1 MGPQAVRTGLLLL
14 LGPLLSVVH
23 GRTAY
28 DGLSLPED
36 AERETAVVRPHWNYT
51 DLSDDEDL
59 LADEAS
65 GDGLGSGDLGSGDFQ
80 MVYFRAMVNFTRSI
94 DYSPHLEDAGSQEFR
109 DVSEAVV
116 DTLESEY
123 LKIPGEQVVSV
134 VFIKEVEGWVFVEL
148 DVGSEGNSD
157 ANQIQEVLYSV
168 VSSGSIASYLTSTA
182 GFQFRRLGTVTP
194 ASRLCTDKEFAC
206 RTHNEC
212 IALEYRCDRRPDCR
226 DMSDELDCE
235 ETVPPEPTVPPPRTP
250 APTTQ
255 QVPWT
260 VAPQSLLPPG
270 LPRLCGHHEASCTSG
285 QCIPKNYFCDGQMD
299 CADGSDEE
307 NCGDSSL
314 PCEPN
319 EFQCR
324 DGRCALKLWRCD
336 GDFDCEDHTDEENC
350 PPKLPGDVCAPTEFR
365 CVSTNTCIPS
375 SFHCDEE
382 SDCPDRSDEFG
393 CMPPQVV
400 TPPQESVQV
409 SRGQTVTFTC
419 VAIGVPT
426 PIINWRLN
434 WGHIPS
440 HPRVKVTSE
449 GGRGTL
455 TIQDVKEA
463 DQGAYTCEAM
473 NARGMVFGIPD
484 GVLELI
490 PQRGP
495 CPDGHFYQEDSSSC
509 LPCFCFGIT
518 SLCQGSSRY
527 RDVIRL
533 QFDRPNDFKGV
544 NVTMP
549 AQPGMPPL
557 SSTQL
562 QVDLESQEF
571 QLVDLS
577 RRFLILDSFWAL
589 PQQFLGNKV
598 DSYGGFLRYK
608 IRYEVSRGF
617 LEPVQKPDVVL
628 LGGGHRLSSRGHTP
642 THPGHLNQRQVQF
655 TEEHWVHDSGRQV
668 SRAELLQ
675 TLRNLEA
682 VLLQTV
688 YNNKMA
694 SVGLSDV
701 AMDTTSASPTPHG
714 RVHSV
719 EECRCPIGYSGLS
732 CESCDAHFTRV
743 PNGPYLGTCSG
754 CNCHGHASSCDPVYG
769 HCLNCQHNTEG
780 PQCNKCKPG
789 FFGDATRGTPTACR
803 PCPCPYID
811 ASRRFSDTCFLDT
824 DGQAT
829 CDACA
834 PGYTGRRCESC
845 APGYEGNPIQPNGK
859 CKPITNQAIVRCDER
874 GSTGTSGESCRCKP
888 NVVGRLCNE
897 CSDGTFHL
905 SASNPD
911 GCLKCFC
918 MGVSRYCT
926 SSSWNRD
933 QVHGASG
940 AGDHSQFS
948 LSNAA
953 GTHSTSEGISSPA
966 PGELVFSSFHSLLPS
981 PYFWNL
987 PSRFQGDKVTSY
999 GGELH
1004 FTVTQRPSPGSPA
1017 LHGQPLVLLQG
1028 NEISLEH
1035 HPQQEPVP
1043 GQPSTFSVPF
1053 REHAWRR
1060 ADGQPATREHLLMA
1074 LADIDVIMIR
1084 ASYAESQVESRLSG
1098 LHMDVAVPQVTGL
1111 EQAVEVEQCVCPPG
1125 YRGPSCQFCDIGY
1138 TRASSGLYLGTCELC
1153 SCHGHSVICDPET
1166 GACQGCQHHTDGAK
1180 CERCQPG
1187 YYGDAQRGS
1196 PEDCQPC
1203 PCHGMPSNNQGIH
1216 TCFLD
1221 TDGHPT
1227 CDACSPGH
1235 SGRHCERCAPGYH
1248 GNPSLGQP
1256 CLSDRPG
1263 PVPDGCGCDPAG
1275 SLSTQ
1280 CDKASGQCR
1289 CKSKVE
1295 GPTCSSCRLHHF
1307 YLSAANPEGCLPCF
1321 CMGVTQQ
1328 CASSSYTR
1336 HLTSTPFAPGDF
1348 QGFTLVNRQR
1358 SSRVAGGFIV
1368 EPMPEGSQLS
1378 FSNFAHL
1385 GHESFYWQ
1393 LPETYQGDKVDAY
1406 GGKLRYILSYTTGA
1420 QGSPLSDPD
1429 VQITGNDITLVA
1441 TQPEL
1446 QGRERKS
1453 FEIMFREHFWR
1464 RLDGQP
1470 ATREHLMMVL
1480 ADLDEILIRATFS
1493 SVPLAASI
1501 GAVSM
1506 ERALPGPAAG
1516 PRALEVEECRCPPG
1530 YRGLSCQDCASGYTR
1545 TGSGLYLGHCEL
1557 CECNGHSDT
1566 CHPETGACSQCL
1578 HHTTGEFCELCA
1590 PGYYGDATAGTP
1602 EDCQPCA
1609 CPLTNPENMF
1619 SRTCESLGSGGYRCT
1634 ACEPGYMGQYC
1645 EQCAPGYI
1653 GNPSVRGGRCQPQTD
1668 QALLVVQVHPARSTV
1683 PQGGSHSL
1691 RCQVSGSPPYYYY
1704 WTREDGRSIPSTT
1717 QQRQQGSELHFPS
1730 IQPSDAGVY
1739 ICTCRNLYHA
1749 NTSRAEIL
1757 VTEAPTKAITVTVEE
1772 QTSQSVRAGAN
1783 VTFIC
1788 TAKSKS
1794 PAYTLVWTR
1803 LHNGKLPS
1811 RAMDF
1816 NGILTIRDVQPNDAG
1831 TYVCTGSNMFAMDQ
1845 GSAMLHVQA
1854 SGSLSPPVVSI
1865 HPPQLTVQPGQLAEF
1880 RCSATGNPAPSLE
1893 WSGGPGG
1900 QIPRKAWIHGGILR
1914 LPATEPSDQAQY
1926 ICRASNSAGQHVA
1939 RAVLH
1944 VHGGW
1949 MPDVHPRPE
1958 QTQVQEGHIV
1968 RLNCQVT
1975 GNPPH
1980 RIIWTKEGGSLP
1992 PKARVEHTMLFIPDA
2007 TAADAGI
2014 YVCSSNTLTGSAQA
2028 RMEVV
2033 IVPDSGLIPA
2043 MRIESSSPS
2052 VTEGQTVDLNCVVTG
2067 HAHAQVTWYRRGG
2080 SLPTQH
2086 QAHGTRLRLHQL
2098 TPADAGTYV
2107 CRFNGPSGHQEAF
2120 IDISVSH
2127 AASPDSGHSP
2137 GPDASFPMRIEAS
2150 STEITEGQ
2158 TVDLNCVVPG
2168 QAHAQVTWYK
2178 RGSSLP
2184 VRRQDHGTWLR
2195 LYQVTPADSG
2205 EYVCRVVRGSR
2216 PHEASLVI
2224 TVQPSRSSDGSIP
2237 APATPAPVRIESSS
2251 PTVVEGQTV
2260 DLSCVVAGQAH
2271 AQVTWYKRGGSLPA
2285 RHQVR
2290 GSRLYIFQATPADAG
2305 EYVCRAANGMEASLT
2320 VTVTGSQGA
2329 SFSYPPGVTPPIK
2342 IESSSSTIEEGQT
2355 LVLNCVVAGQAH
2367 AQVSWYKR
2375 GGSLP
2380 ARHQVHG
2387 SQLRLH
2393 QVSPADSGEYVCRVV
2408 SGSSHQEASV
2418 LVTIK
2423 PEGSLHG
2430 SVQTQDITP
2439 PIKIESS
2446 SSSVAEGQTLDLN
2459 CIITGQAHAQVTWY
2473 KRGGTLPAR
2482 HQVHGSR
2489 LRLYQVSPADS
2500 GEYVCRVVGS
2510 SSPQEASVLVTIEA
2524 EGSNPAQGI
2533 TPPIRIESSSSSV
2546 AEGQTLDL
2554 NCIVAGQAHAQVS
2567 WYKRGGSLPAKHQVH
2582 GSRLQLY
2589 QVSPADSGEYV
2600 CRVVGS
2606 SSHQEASVLVTI
2618 EAQGS
2623 SHGSVP
2629 GLGVTPPVRIE
2640 SSSSSIMEGQ
2650 TFELNCLISGQAH
2663 AQVTWYKRGGSLP
2676 ARHQVHGTRLR
2687 LSQVSPADSGEYV
2700 CRVIGSSSPQEASVL
2715 ITIQQQRPGHHF
2727 HPQGV
2732 VYPVRIESSSSSLAN
2747 GQTLDLNCLV
2757 ASHAPHT
2764 ITWYKRGG
2772 TLPARHRIV
2781 GSRLRIPQV
2790 TPADSGE
2797 YVCHVS
2803 NGAGSQESSLIVTIQ
2818 GGGSSHSSG
2827 ITPPIRIESSS
2838 PVVTEGQTLDLNCV
2852 VPEHSQA
2859 TVTWYKRGGSLPAR
2873 HQVHGSRLRLN
2884 QVTSSDSGEYVCR
2897 ANNNIEAQETS
2908 IVISILSNNPS
2919 NPSSPGATSPIR
2931 IESSS
2936 SSVAEGQT
2944 LDLNC
2949 LVSGQAHAQVKWYK
2963 RGGSLPAQHQVHGS
2977 QLKLFQVSPAD
2988 SGEYVCRVISG
2999 SGVQEASVLVTIEA
3013 AHPNSGSVPAPGIIP
3028 PIRIESS
3035 SSSVAEGQTV
3045 DLNCVVTGQA
3055 HAQVSW
3061 YRRGGSL
3068 PARHQVH
3075 GSRLRLN
3082 QASPADSGEYVCRVL
3097 GGPSPQETSI
3107 LVTIKALGSGTG
3119 PVPAV
3124 PTAATFIPIR
3134 IESSTPSV
3142 TEGHTVDLNCVVAGQ
3157 PRAQVTWY
3165 KRGGTLPARHQV
3177 HGSILRLYQV
3187 SPTDAGE
3194 YVCRVIG
3201 GSGPPQEASFSIA
3214 VLPSTAESYRLQSP
3228 VISINPP
3235 SATVQ
3240 QGQDATFK
3248 CLIHDGAAPISI
3260 EWKMARNQELEDN
3273 VHLSPNGSIITIMG
3287 ARPSNHGTYRC
3298 VASNPYGVAH
3308 SVVSLSV
3315 QGPPTVSV
3323 LPKGPVQVKLGKA
3336 ISLECVSA
3344 GEPRPS
3350 ARWMRIGTPLKVD
3363 HHRTLGP
3370 MDSHAVLQITEAQPE
3385 DAGTYVCLAQNALG
3399 SAQARVEVSVETGT
3413 TALGT
3418 PEVRV
3423 EEAEMTVEA
3432 GKTAILRCSATGSPT
3447 PTVHWSKLRAPL
3459 PWKHQLSGNTLILP
3473 EVAQQDSGQ
3482 YICNAT
3488 NSAGHAE
3495 ATVIVHVESHPY
3507 ATTIPEEA
3515 LVGVGEMVQF
3525 QCLAHGTPPLTF
3537 HWSRVN
3543 GSLPRQ
3549 AAVRGDLLRIHPT
3562 ALEDAGQYQCLVTN
3576 KVGSAQAFAHL
3587 RIQGA
3592 HPPVLAPAVH
3602 ITPQQETRGI
3612 GGSVEFHCAVP
3623 SDAGAQ
3629 IRWFKEGGQL
3639 PQDHTVQDGVLRIQN
3654 LDQSC
3659 QGTYICRAHGPWGQA
3674 QASAQLVV
3682 QALPSVLI
3690 NIRTSVQTVVVGHAV
3705 EFECLALGDPKPHVT
3720 WSKVGGHLRS
3730 GIVQN
3735 EGTIKIARVEQ
3746 ADAGQYR
3753 CTATNAAGTTQSHVL
3768 LLVQALP
3775 QISAPP
3781 EVRVPAGS
3789 AAVFPC
3795 MASGFPMPDITW
3807 TKLEGDLPPDS
3818 LLENNVLTLPS
3829 VRPQDAGTYI
3839 CTATNRQGK
3848 VKAFAR
3854 LQVPERVVPYF
3865 TQTPHSFLPLPTI
3878 KDAYRKFEIR
3888 INFRPDA
3895 ADGMLIY
3902 NGQKQIPGPGSP
3914 VNLAARQPDFIS
3926 FGLVGGR
3933 PEFRFDAGSGMAT
3946 IRHPTPLALGQFHTV
3961 TLLRN
3966 LTQGSLIVGNLSP
3979 VNGTSQGKFQGL
3991 DLNEELYLGG
4001 YPDYGAIP
4009 KAGLSSGFVGCVR
4022 ELRIQGE
4029 EVIFQDLNLTAHGIS
4044 HCPTCKDRPC
4054 QNGGLCRDSES
4065 SSYMCTC
4072 PAGFTGSRCEH
4083 SQALHCHPEACGPD
4097 ATCVNRPDGRGYS
4110 CRCHLG
4116 RFGEK
4121 CMEGV
4126 TVTTPALSGAGS
4138 YLALPALT
4146 NTHHELRLDLEFK
4159 PLAPEGLLLF
4169 SGGKGAPV
4177 EDFVSLAMTGGHLEF
4192 RYELGSGTAVLRST
4206 QPLTLGRWHHV
4217 SAERLNKDGSL
4228 RVDGRHPVQRSSPG
4242 KSQGLNLHTLLYLG
4256 GVEPSVALP
4265 PSANVSA
4272 HFHGCIGEVSVN
4284 GKRVDLTYSFLG
4296 SRGVGQCYDSSPC
4309 ERQPCQNGA
4318 TCMPGGE
4325 YDFQCLCRAGFKG
4338 DRCEHAEN
4346 PCLLPE
4352 PCLHGGTCQGARC
4365 LCPPGF
4371 TGPRCQKGQGAPEAD
4386 WHLEGSGG
4394 NDAPGQYG
4402 AYFHDGGFL
4411 SFPSRV
4417 FPRSHPDVPE
4427 TIELEVRTHTPNG
4440 LLLWQGVEAREEGR
4454 GKDFI
4459 SLGLKDGHLVFSYQ
4473 LGSGEAH
4480 IISED
4485 PINDGEWHKVTALRE
4500 GKSGSIQV
4508 DGEEMVS
4515 GRSPGP
4521 NVAVNTKGSIYI
4533 GGAPDAG
4540 TLTGGRF
4547 DSGITGCIKNLVL
4560 HCASPGGPPPQPLD
4574 LQHHV
4579 QAGANTRPCPS

>member
-1 MGPQAVRTGLLLL
+1 MRPQDGHF
-14 LGPLLSVVH
+14 GIPQVVH

-36 AERETAVVRPHWNYT
+36 AERETAVVRPRWNYT

-94 DYSPHLEDAGSQEFR
+94 DYSPQLEDAGSQEFR

-134 VFIKEVEGWVFVEL
+134 VFIK
-148 DVGSEGNSD
+148 VGTDAQGRSET
-157 ANQIQEVLYSV
+157 
-168 VSSGSIASYLTSTA
+168 YLRA
-182 GFQFRRLGTVTP
+182 HCQLMVTFKP
-194 ASRLCTDKEFAC
+194 R
-206 RTHNEC
+206 
-212 IALEYRCDRRPDCR
+212 
-226 DMSDELDCE
+226 
-235 ETVPPEPTVPPPRTP
+235 PPPCHYSG
-250 APTTQ
+250 APF
-255 QVPWT
+255 
-260 VAPQSLLPPG
+260 S
-270 LPRLCGHHEASCTSG
+270 S
-285 QCIPKNYFCDGQMD
+285 QMGYNL
-299 CADGSDEE
+299 A
-307 NCGDSSL
+307 
-314 PCEPN
+314 
-319 EFQCR
+319 
-324 DGRCALKLWRCD
+324 
-336 GDFDCEDHTDEENC
+336 
-350 PPKLPGDVCAPTEFR
+350 
-365 CVSTNTCIPS
+365 
-375 SFHCDEE
+375 
-382 SDCPDRSDEFG
+382 
-393 CMPPQVV
+393 
-400 TPPQESVQV
+400 
-409 SRGQTVTFTC
+409 
-419 VAIGVPT
+419 
-426 PIINWRLN
+426 
-434 WGHIPS
+434 
-440 HPRVKVTSE
+440 
-449 GGRGTL
+449 
-455 TIQDVKEA
+455 
-463 DQGAYTCEAM
+463 
-473 NARGMVFGIPD
+473 
-484 GVLELI
+484 
-490 PQRGP
+490 
-495 CPDGHFYQEDSSSC
+495 
-509 LPCFCFGIT
+509 
-518 SLCQGSSRY
+518 
-527 RDVIRL
+527 
-533 QFDRPNDFKGV
+533 
-544 NVTMP
+544 
-549 AQPGMPPL
+549 L
-557 SSTQL
+557 SST
-562 QVDLESQEF
+562 
-571 QLVDLS
+571 
-577 RRFLILDSFWAL
+577 
-589 PQQFLGNKV
+589 PQ
-598 DSYGGFLRYK
+598 
-608 IRYEVSRGF
+608 
-617 LEPVQKPDVVL
+617 
-628 LGGGHRLSSRGHTP
+628 
-642 THPGHLNQRQVQF
+642 
-655 TEEHWVHDSGRQV
+655 
-668 SRAELLQ
+668 
-675 TLRNLEA
+675 
-682 VLLQTV
+682 
-688 YNNKMA
+688 
-694 SVGLSDV
+694 
-701 AMDTTSASPTPHG
+701 
-714 RVHSV
+714 
-719 EECRCPIGYSGLS
+719 
-732 CESCDAHFTRV
+732 
-743 PNGPYLGTCSG
+743 
-754 CNCHGHASSCDPVYG
+754 
-769 HCLNCQHNTEG
+769 
-780 PQCNKCKPG
+780 
-789 FFGDATRGTPTACR
+789 
-803 PCPCPYID
+803 
-811 ASRRFSDTCFLDT
+811 
-824 DGQAT
+824 
-829 CDACA
+829 
-834 PGYTGRRCESC
+834 
-845 APGYEGNPIQPNGK
+845 
-859 CKPITNQAIVRCDER
+859 
-874 GSTGTSGESCRCKP
+874 
-888 NVVGRLCNE
+888 
-897 CSDGTFHL
+897 
-905 SASNPD
+905 
-911 GCLKCFC
+911 
-918 MGVSRYCT
+918 
-926 SSSWNRD
+926 
-933 QVHGASG
+933 
-940 AGDHSQFS
+940 
-948 LSNAA
+948 
-953 GTHSTSEGISSPA
+953 
-966 PGELVFSSFHSLLPS
+966 
-981 PYFWNL
+981 
-987 PSRFQGDKVTSY
+987 VTSY

-1004 FTVTQRPSPGSPA
+1004 FTVTQQPRPGSPA

-1028 NEISLEH
+1028 NAISLEH

-1074 LADIDVIMIR
+1074 LANIDVIMIR

-1125 YRGPSCQFCDIGY
+1125 YRGPSCQFCDVGY
-1138 TRASSGLYLGTCELC
+1138 TRTSSGLYLGTCELC

-1166 GACQGCQHHTDGAK
+1166 GACQGCQHHTEGAK

-1221 TDGHPT
+1221 TDGRPT
-1227 CDACSPGH
+1227 CDACSPEH

-1248 GNPSLGQP
+1248 GNPSLGQS
-1256 CLSDRPG
+1256 CRSDRPG
-1263 PVPDGCGCDPAG
+1263 PVPDGCRCDPAG

-1280 CDKASGQCR
+1280 CDEASGQCR

-1307 YLSAANPEGCLPCF
+1307 FLSAANPEGCLPCF

-1358 SSRVAGGFIV
+1358 SSRVAGGFTV
-1368 EPMPEGSQLS
+1368 ELMPEGSQLS

-1470 ATREHLMMVL
+1470 ATREHLLMVL

-1578 HHTTGEFCELCA
+1578 HHTAGEFCELCA

-1634 ACEPGYMGQYC
+1634 ACEPGYTGQYC
-1645 EQCAPGYI
+1645 EQCAPGYV

-1757 VTEAPTKAITVTVEE
+1757 VAEAPTKAITVTVEE

-1845 GSAMLHVQA
+1845 GTAMLHVQA

-1880 RCSATGNPAPSLE
+1880 HCSATGNPAPSLE

-1900 QIPRKAWIHGGILR
+1900 QMPRKAWIHGGILR

-1949 MPDVHPRPE
+1949 MPDVQPRPE

-1980 RIIWTKEGGSLP
+1980 RIVWTKEGGSLP

-2007 TAADAGI
+2007 TATDAGI

-2033 IVPDSGLIPA
+2033 IVPDSGLVPA

-2067 HAHAQVTWYRRGG
+2067 HAHAQVTWYRRGE

-2086 QAHGTRLRLHQL
+2086 QTHGTRLRLYQL

-2107 CRFNGPSGHQEAF
+2107 CRFDGTSGHQEAF

-2127 AASPDSGHSP
+2127 AASPGSGHSP
-2137 GPDASFPMRIEAS
+2137 GSDASFPMRIEAS
-2150 STEITEGQ
+2150 STEIPEGQ
-2158 TVDLNCVVPG
+2158 TVDLNCVVTG

-2178 RGSSLP
+2178 RGGSLP

-2195 LYQVTPADSG
+2195 LYQLTPADSG

-2224 TVQPSRSSDGSIP
+2224 TVQPSRSSDGSI
-2237 APATPAPVRIESSS
+2237 PATPAPVRIESSS

-2290 GSRLYIFQATPADAG
+2290 GSRLYIFQAAPADAG

-2329 SFSYPPGVTPPIK
+2329 SLSYP
-2342 IESSSSTIEEGQT
+2342 
-2355 LVLNCVVAGQAH
+2355 
-2367 AQVSWYKR
+2367 
-2375 GGSLP
+2375 
-2380 ARHQVHG
+2380 
-2387 SQLRLH
+2387 
-2393 QVSPADSGEYVCRVV
+2393 
-2408 SGSSHQEASV
+2408 
-2418 LVTIK
+2418 
-2423 PEGSLHG
+2423 
-2430 SVQTQDITP
+2430 QDITP
-2439 PIKIESS
+2439 PIRIESS

-2459 CIITGQAHAQVTWY
+2459 CIIAGQAHAQVTWY

-2510 SSPQEASVLVTIEA
+2510 SSPQEASVLVTIEP
-2524 EGSNPAQGI
+2524 EGSN
-2533 TPPIRIESSSSSV
+2533 
-2546 AEGQTLDL
+2546 
-2554 NCIVAGQAHAQVS
+2554 
-2567 WYKRGGSLPAKHQVH
+2567 
-2582 GSRLQLY
+2582 
-2589 QVSPADSGEYV
+2589 
-2600 CRVVGS
+2600 
-2606 SSHQEASVLVTI
+2606 
-2618 EAQGS
+2618 
-2623 SHGSVP
+2623 P

-2640 SSSSSIMEGQ
+2640 SSSSSITEGQ
-2650 TFELNCLISGQAH
+2650 TFELNCLVSGQAH

-2700 CRVIGSSSPQEASVL
+2700 CRVLGSSSPQEASVL
-2715 ITIQQQRPGHHF
+2715 VTIQQRPGHHV
-2727 HPQGV
+2727 HAQGV

-2757 ASHAPHT
+2757 ASQAPHT

-2852 VPEHSQA
+2852 VPEQSQA

-2908 IVISILSNNPS
+2908 IVISIPSNNPS

-2949 LVSGQAHAQVKWYK
+2949 LVSGQAHVQVKWYK
-2963 RGGSLPAQHQVHGS
+2963 RGGSLPAQHQVQGS

-2988 SGEYVCRVISG
+2988 SGEYVCRVIGG
-2999 SGVQEASVLVTIEA
+2999 SSVQEASVLVTIEA

-3045 DLNCVVTGQA
+3045 DLNCVVAGQA

-3107 LVTIKALGSGTG
+3107 LVTIKALGPGTG
-3119 PVPAV
+3119 PA
-3124 PTAATFIPIR
+3124 AATFIPIR

-3142 TEGHTVDLNCVVAGQ
+3142 TEGHTVDLHCVVAGQ
-3157 PRAQVTWY
+3157 PQAQVTWY

-3177 HGSILRLYQV
+3177 HGSLLRLYQV
-3187 SPTDAGE
+3187 SRTDAGE

-3228 VISINPP
+3228 VISIDPP

-3363 HHRTLGP
+3363 RHRTLGP

-3399 SAQARVEVSVETGT
+3399 SAQARVEVSVETGAA
-3413 TALGT
+3413 ALGA

-3423 EEAEMTVEA
+3423 QEAEMTVEA
-3432 GKTAILRCSATGSPT
+3432 GKTAVLRCSATGSPA

-3495 ATVIVHVESHPY
+3495 ATVILHVESHPY

-3543 GSLPRQ
+3543 GSLPRR

-3587 RIQGA
+3587 RIQDPTGT
-3592 HPPVLAPAVH
+3592 HPAGPFPAASAPAMH

-3612 GGSVEFHCAVP
+3612 GGSVEFHCTVP
-3623 SDAGAQ
+3623 SDPGAQ
-3629 IRWFKEGGQL
+3629 IHWFKEGGQL
-3639 PQDHTVQDGVLRIQN
+3639 PQGHTVQDGVLRIQN

-3730 GIVQN
+3730 GIVQSG
-3735 EGTIKIARVEQ
+3735 GTIRIARVEQ

-3979 VNGTSQGKFQGL
+3979 INGTSQGKFQGL

-4126 TVTTPALSGAGS
+4126 TVTTPALSGASS

-4265 PSANVSA
+4265 PAANVSA

-4284 GKRVDLTYSFLG
+4284 GKRLDLTYSFLG

-4325 YDFQCLCRAGFKG
+4325 YDFQCLCRDGFKG

-4371 TGPRCQKGQGAPEAD
+4371 TGPRCQKGLAPFPTGQGAPEAD
-4386 WHLEGSGG
+4386 LHLEGSGG

-4417 FPRSHPDVPE
+4417 FPRSLPDLPE

-4500 GKSGSIQV
+4500 GRSGSIQV

-4533 GGAPDAG
+4533 GGAPDAA

-4547 DSGITGCIKNLVL
+4547 DAGITGCIKNLVL

>member
-1 MGPQAVRTGLLLL
+1 L
-14 LGPLLSVVH
+14 
-23 GRTAY
+23 
-28 DGLSLPED
+28 
-36 AERETAVVRPHWNYT
+36 
-51 DLSDDEDL
+51 
-59 LADEAS
+59 
-65 GDGLGSGDLGSGDFQ
+65 
-80 MVYFRAMVNFTRSI
+80 VYFRAMVNFTRSI

-157 ANQIQEVLYSV
+157 ASQIQEVLYSV

-270 LPRLCGHHEASCTSG
+270 SPRLCGHHEASCTSG

-1203 PCHGMPSNNQGIH
+1203 PCHGIGIH

-1248 GNPSLGQP
+1248 GNPSLGGDWP
-1256 CLSDRPG
+1256 T
-1263 PVPDGCGCDPAG
+1263 G

-2127 AASPDSGHSP
+2127 AASPDS
-2137 GPDASFPMRIEAS
+2137 
-2150 STEITEGQ
+2150 
-2158 TVDLNCVVPG
+2158 
-2168 QAHAQVTWYK
+2168 
-2178 RGSSLP
+2178 
-2184 VRRQDHGTWLR
+2184 
-2195 LYQVTPADSG
+2195 
-2205 EYVCRVVRGSR
+2205 
-2216 PHEASLVI
+2216 
-2224 TVQPSRSSDGSIP
+2224 
-2237 APATPAPVRIESSS
+2237 ATPAPVRIESSS

-2305 EYVCRAANGMEASLT
+2305 EYVCRAANGMEASLM

-2342 IESSSSTIEEGQT
+2342 IESSSSTVEEGQT

-2380 ARHQVHG
+2380 AR
-2387 SQLRLH
+2387 
-2393 QVSPADSGEYVCRVV
+2393 
-2408 SGSSHQEASV
+2408 
-2418 LVTIK
+2418 
-2423 PEGSLHG
+2423 
-2430 SVQTQDITP
+2430 
-2439 PIKIESS
+2439 
-2446 SSSVAEGQTLDLN
+2446 
-2459 CIITGQAHAQVTWY
+2459 
-2473 KRGGTLPAR
+2473 
-2482 HQVHGSR
+2482 
-2489 LRLYQVSPADS
+2489 
-2500 GEYVCRVVGS
+2500 
-2510 SSPQEASVLVTIEA
+2510 
-2524 EGSNPAQGI
+2524 
-2533 TPPIRIESSSSSV
+2533 
-2546 AEGQTLDL
+2546 
-2554 NCIVAGQAHAQVS
+2554 
-2567 WYKRGGSLPAKHQVH
+2567 HQVH

-2623 SHGSVP
+2623 SH

-2715 ITIQQQRPGHHF
+2715 ITIQQQQRPA
-2727 HPQGV
+2727 QGV

-2818 GGGSSHSSG
+2818 GGGSSHC

-2859 TVTWYKRGGSLPAR
+2859 TVTWYKRGGSLPAH

-3587 RIQGA
+3587 RIQGECGAMTSRLVSAGA

-3612 GGSVEFHCAVP
+3612 GGSVEFYCAVL

-3933 PEFRFDAGSGMAT
+3933 PEFRRFDAGSGMAT

-4284 GKRVDLTYSFLG
+4284 GKRLDLTYSFLG

-4371 TGPRCQKGQGAPEAD
+4371 TGPRCQKGDSPFLPLAPAQA
-4386 WHLEGSGG
+4386 LLPLIPY
-4394 NDAPGQYG
+4394 APGQYG

-4440 LLLWQGVEAREEGR
+4440 LLLWQGVVSGAGGARTWGR
-4454 GKDFI
+4454 QQG
-4459 SLGLKDGHLVFSYQ
+4459 GLSYQ

>member
-1 MGPQAVRTGLLLL
+1 MRPQDRHFGI
-14 LGPLLSVVH
+14 PQVVH

-116 DTLESEY
+116 DTVGVEGVTMVIL
-123 LKIPGEQVVSV
+123 
-134 VFIKEVEGWVFVEL
+134 EVEGWVFVEL

-157 ANQIQEVLYSV
+157 ASQIQEVLYSV

-270 LPRLCGHHEASCTSG
+270 SPRLCGHHEASCTSG

-307 NCGDSSL
+307 NCDSSL

-336 GDFDCEDHTDEENC
+336 GDFDCEDHTDEENY
-350 PPKLPGDVCAPTEFR
+350 
-365 CVSTNTCIPS
+365 
-375 SFHCDEE
+375 
-382 SDCPDRSDEFG
+382 EFG
-393 CMPPQVV
+393 CSEHGGKGGYTGKGPSWGGVPPQVV

-1203 PCHGMPSNNQGIH
+1203 PCHGIGIH

-1235 SGRHCERCAPGYH
+1235 SGRHCERYVPRRG
-1248 GNPSLGQP
+1248 GGGGG
-1256 CLSDRPG
+1256 SDRPG
-1263 PVPDGCGCDPAG
+1263 PVPDGCRCDPAG

-1992 PKARVEHTMLFIPDA
+1992 PKVSTSETPFFKPLPSVLELIP
-2007 TAADAGI
+2007 
-2014 YVCSSNTLTGSAQA
+2014 S
-2028 RMEVV
+2028 
-2033 IVPDSGLIPA
+2033 LIPA

-2086 QAHGTRLRLHQL
+2086 Q
-2098 TPADAGTYV
+2098 
-2107 CRFNGPSGHQEAF
+2107 
-2120 IDISVSH
+2120 
-2127 AASPDSGHSP
+2127 
-2137 GPDASFPMRIEAS
+2137 
-2150 STEITEGQ
+2150 
-2158 TVDLNCVVPG
+2158 
-2168 QAHAQVTWYK
+2168 
-2178 RGSSLP
+2178 
-2184 VRRQDHGTWLR
+2184 
-2195 LYQVTPADSG
+2195 
-2205 EYVCRVVRGSR
+2205 
-2216 PHEASLVI
+2216 
-2224 TVQPSRSSDGSIP
+2224 
-2237 APATPAPVRIESSS
+2237 
-2251 PTVVEGQTV
+2251 
-2260 DLSCVVAGQAH
+2260 
-2271 AQVTWYKRGGSLPA
+2271 
-2285 RHQVR
+2285 
-2290 GSRLYIFQATPADAG
+2290 
-2305 EYVCRAANGMEASLT
+2305 
-2320 VTVTGSQGA
+2320 
-2329 SFSYPPGVTPPIK
+2329 
-2342 IESSSSTIEEGQT
+2342 
-2355 LVLNCVVAGQAH
+2355 
-2367 AQVSWYKR
+2367 
-2375 GGSLP
+2375 
-2380 ARHQVHG
+2380 VHG

-2423 PEGSLHG
+2423 PEA
-2430 SVQTQDITP
+2430 QDITP

-2473 KRGGTLPAR
+2473 KRGG
-2482 HQVHGSR
+2482 
-2489 LRLYQVSPADS
+2489 
-2500 GEYVCRVVGS
+2500 
-2510 SSPQEASVLVTIEA
+2510 
-2524 EGSNPAQGI
+2524 
-2533 TPPIRIESSSSSV
+2533 
-2546 AEGQTLDL
+2546 
-2554 NCIVAGQAHAQVS
+2554 
-2567 WYKRGGSLPAKHQVH
+2567 SLPAK
-2582 GSRLQLY
+2582 
-2589 QVSPADSGEYV
+2589 
-2600 CRVVGS
+2600 
-2606 SSHQEASVLVTI
+2606 
-2618 EAQGS
+2618 
-2623 SHGSVP
+2623 
-2629 GLGVTPPVRIE
+2629 
-2640 SSSSSIMEGQ
+2640 
-2650 TFELNCLISGQAH
+2650 
-2663 AQVTWYKRGGSLP
+2663 
-2676 ARHQVHGTRLR
+2676 HQVHGTRLR

-2715 ITIQQQRPGHHF
+2715 ITIQQQQRP
-2727 HPQGV
+2727 
-2732 VYPVRIESSSSSLAN
+2732 A
-2747 GQTLDLNCLV
+2747 
-2757 ASHAPHT
+2757 
-2764 ITWYKRGG
+2764 
-2772 TLPARHRIV
+2772 
-2781 GSRLRIPQV
+2781 
-2790 TPADSGE
+2790 
-2797 YVCHVS
+2797 
-2803 NGAGSQESSLIVTIQ
+2803 
-2818 GGGSSHSSG
+2818 SG
-2827 ITPPIRIESSS
+2827 ITPPIRIE
-2838 PVVTEGQTLDLNCV
+2838 
-2852 VPEHSQA
+2852 
-2859 TVTWYKRGGSLPAR
+2859 
-2873 HQVHGSRLRLN
+2873 
-2884 QVTSSDSGEYVCR
+2884 
-2897 ANNNIEAQETS
+2897 
-2908 IVISILSNNPS
+2908 
-2919 NPSSPGATSPIR
+2919 

-2963 RGGSLPAQHQVHGS
+2963 RGGSLPAQ
-2977 QLKLFQVSPAD
+2977 
-2988 SGEYVCRVISG
+2988 
-2999 SGVQEASVLVTIEA
+2999 
-3013 AHPNSGSVPAPGIIP
+3013 
-3028 PIRIESS
+3028 
-3035 SSSVAEGQTV
+3035 
-3045 DLNCVVTGQA
+3045 
-3055 HAQVSW
+3055 
-3061 YRRGGSL
+3061 
-3068 PARHQVH
+3068 
-3075 GSRLRLN
+3075 
-3082 QASPADSGEYVCRVL
+3082 
-3097 GGPSPQETSI
+3097 
-3107 LVTIKALGSGTG
+3107 
-3119 PVPAV
+3119 
-3124 PTAATFIPIR
+3124 
-3134 IESSTPSV
+3134 
-3142 TEGHTVDLNCVVAGQ
+3142 
-3157 PRAQVTWY
+3157 
-3165 KRGGTLPARHQV
+3165 HQV

-3587 RIQGA
+3587 RIQGDA
-3592 HPPVLAPAVH
+3592 ASVPDDLLALGQVPSVH

-3612 GGSVEFHCAVP
+3612 GGSVEFYCAVL

-3933 PEFRFDAGSGMAT
+3933 PEFRRFDAGSGMAT

-4072 PAGFTGSRCEH
+4072 PAGFTGK
-4083 SQALHCHPEACGPD
+4083 ACGPD

-4284 GKRVDLTYSFLG
+4284 GKRLDLTYSFLG

-4371 TGPRCQKGQGAPEAD
+4371 TGPRCQKGDSPFLPLAPA
-4386 WHLEGSGG
+4386 
-4394 NDAPGQYG
+4394 QYG

-4440 LLLWQGVEAREEGR
+4440 LLLWQGVVSGSPLWR
-4454 GKDFI
+4454 I
-4459 SLGLKDGHLVFSYQ
+4459 LMPPWVLVCSYQ

-4485 PINDGEWHKVTALRE
+4485 PINDGQPVSE
-4500 GKSGSIQV
+4500 GPLV